1 MLANHWSTDA
11 NSKRDECLIGVL
23 SPEGVKAMNED
34 AVRAAKELAKIK
46 SERKDKALQP
56 DVFTQAKLVKKHAES
71 HDTKYVPDPSL
82 FYAVLRPIWLQALHV
97 RSAQT
102 ARRQSWVAW
111 TAHRQ
116 ARLYC
121 RAFQGPGGLAALHSH
136 TPSLARGGRRHVRSP
151 REDVPA
157 FG

>member
-1 MLANHWSTDA
+1 
-11 NSKRDECLIGVL
+11 
-23 SPEGVKAMNED
+23 MNED

-71 HDTKYVPDPSL
+71 HDTKYVPDPSF
-82 FYAVLRPIWLQALHV
+82 FYAVLRPTWLQALHV

-102 ARRQSWVAW
+102 ARRQSWVDW
-111 TAHRQ
+111 TAHRK

-121 RAFQGPGGLAALHSH
+121 RAF
-136 TPSLARGGRRHVRSP
+136 
-151 REDVPA
+151 
-157 FG
+157 